1 MCEKYSGSI
10 KIDLPKRA
18 NSSSE
23 LQNEELSLGL
33 GETTIII
40 GANGSGKTRLAVYL
54 EDQLG
59 EKAHRIAAH
68 RALNL
73 NPNIEKIPEAKAK
86 QRLVYGRTSWEADIS
101 QRKNARWNGESST
114 FLLNDFDHLLQ
125 YLFAQQNNLA
135 VENNQKFN
143 KEEVITNSKTELDK
157 LQEVWERLL
166 PHKKLHIT
174 ADDIRVSTTNI
185 QSTDYSASEMSD
197 GERAIF
203 YILGQVL
210 SANKGCILIFDE
222 PELHIHKSIIS
233 NLWDEIEKL
242 RPDCSFLIVTH
253 NIEFAAT
260 RVAKKYVIRNYY
272 SEPAW
277 DISEIP
283 ESDFDEQT
291 IALILG
297 SRKPIL
303 FVEGGKFSLDIET
316 YRCCYPEWII
326 IPKGSCKAVI
336 DAVSSLQKLN
346 KDMPLLNIKC
356 AGIVDQDT
364 RSNSEINN
372 LRSLNIEVLSV
383 SEIENLFSLS
393 DVANEILKIEGYS
406 GTELGAKLEEFRT
419 NLINH
424 IKSNLY
430 SDNNL
435 NKAIMKKVQRNIDGY
450 LKKIDLSSFSNTES
464 MKKEISEK
472 VETLFESK
480 IDEWV
485 SEIRNKLNECL
496 RNKDLDGLLQIYE
509 NKGLLSK
516 TASLLKDTRRK
527 NFEEWLMR
535 QLKTKDSE
543 LLKELKN
550 NLPTIEIS

>member
-1 MCEKYSGSI
+1 MVNLNIPRKDNPEFK
-10 KIDLPKRA
+10 
-18 NSSSE
+18 
-23 LQNEELSLGL
+23 LQIEY

-86 QRLVYGRTSWEADIS
+86 QGLIYGNPDWAKNIS
-101 QRKNARWNGESST
+101 QRKSARWNDKSST
-114 FLLNDFDHLLQ
+114 YLLNDFDCLLQ

-143 KEEVITNSKTELDK
+143 KGEEITNSKTKLDI

-166 PHKKLHIT
+166 PRKKLYIT
-174 ADDIRVSTTNI
+174 ADDIRVSSTNI
-185 QSTDYSASEMSD
+185 ESTDYSASEMSD

-210 SANKGCILIFDE
+210 SANEGSVLIFDE

-242 RPDCSFLIVTH
+242 RPDCSFLIITH
-253 NIEFAAT
+253 DIEFAAT
-260 RVAKKYVIRNYY
+260 RVTKKYIIRNYY

-291 IALILG
+291 ISLILG

-303 FVEGGKFSLDIET
+303 FVEGGKSSLDIET

-364 RSNSEINN
+364 RSNSEIDN

-383 SEIENLFSLS
+383 SEIENLFSLP

-424 IKSNLY
+424 IKSNLS
-430 SDNNL
+430 SDDNL

-450 LKKIDLSSFSNTES
+450 LKKIDLSSSSNTES
-464 MKKEISEK
+464 MKKEISKK
-472 VETLFESK
+472 VKTLFESK
-480 IDEWV
+480 IDEWI
-485 SEIRNKLNECL
+485 SEIRDKLNECFK
-496 RNKDLDGLLQIYE
+496 NKDLDGLLQIYE
-509 NKGLLSK
+509 NKGLLSQ

-527 NFEEWLMR
+527 KFEEWLMR